1 MLLRRRATG
10 IGAFHPYN
18 VRRINHYVGSTQMYA
33 ITHAATAL
41 IIKRRFR
48 SAPMWPLLVS
58 VQAIE
63 LLWVAFVYVGIEH
76 VSYTPDTV
84 HLDFL
89 PYSHSI
95 GSTGAVALMAWLFVR
110 YRHNQPAVAVAVVL
124 GIASHVFLDLIHHE
138 PDIAV
143 LPLRAGPR
151 IGLGL
156 ATWPVADLLVELAY
170 GTMCWFVFRGGKGL
184 LAAIVG
190 LNLMDIPL
198 MFPRAGTGTMLAE
211 RPFVLPTIILV
222 QILLTWSAVWYF
234 ARKCSH
240 ELRERPGTSVTK

>member
-1 MLLRRRATG
+1 
-10 IGAFHPYN
+10 
-18 VRRINHYVGSTQMYA
+18 MYA

-41 IIKRRFR
+41 IIQRRFH

-89 PYSHSI
+89 PYSHSV
-95 GSTGAVALMAWLFVR
+95 GSTTAVALMAWLFVR

-124 GIASHVFLDLIHHE
+124 GIISHVFLDIHHE
-138 PDIAV
+138 PDIAL

-156 ATWPVADLLVELAY
+156 ATWPVVDLLVELLY
-170 GTMCWFVFRGGKGL
+170 GTVCWFVFGGGKGL
-184 LAAIVG
+184 LLAIVG

-198 MFPRAGTGTMLAE
+198 MIPRPGTGAMLAE

-234 ARKCSH
+234 ARTRSQ
-240 ELRERPGTSVTK
+240 ELRTV